1 MNISNFTVCIDA
13 GHGGYDIGAKN
24 SSNIFEKNVTLKIA
38 LKVGALLERD
48 GIKVLYTRTTDEVS
62 WTSDNK
68 LDLRARVKVLKLMF
82 KYNKGDKNYEK
93 KEE

>member
-1 MNISNFTVCIDA
+1 MDA